1 MTDHDHDRRECRSL
15 FEQLSEYMDG
25 ELRESACS
33 RFDEHFRDCPRC
45 VEFVEQMRQA
55 VRLIEGMPCPKLPED
70 VRRSLLAAAKSLED
84 GGDRA

>member
-1 MTDHDHDRRECRSL
+1 MTHHDHDRRECRSL

-45 VEFVEQMRQA
+45 EQFVEQMRKA
-55 VRLIEGMPCPKLPED
+55 VRLVEGMPCPKLPDE
-70 VRRSLLAAAKSLED
+70 VRRALLASAEALDDS
-84 GGDRA
+84 ANPS